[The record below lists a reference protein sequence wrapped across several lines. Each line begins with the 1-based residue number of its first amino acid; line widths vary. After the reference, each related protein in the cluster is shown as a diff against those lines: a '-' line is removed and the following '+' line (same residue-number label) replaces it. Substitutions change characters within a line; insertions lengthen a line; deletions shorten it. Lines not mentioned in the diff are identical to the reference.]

1 MFRKRRTIV
10 PQQLAATK
18 PRSLI
23 EASNVAPAANAYR
36 SAIRTGKCRA
46 SVMTCALAVAISA
59 ILIANARAIDIKIV
73 DDSDGK
79 TATILL
85 SGSMAVGDA
94 LRVRS
99 FIGSVDPSKSIIV
112 QLGFSG
118 GFRTDAMS
126 IGRFLNQTRIRTT
139 IPAKV
144 RCTSPCPLVLV
155 GGRDPTTEKP
165 SYIKYS
171 SAVLGFTGVNPN
183 FPEKDY
189 TIADLDGAVANTQRD
204 ILQIADYL
212 RDVGADMNML
222 KYYQSVLKQNETR
235 FITNEQALDLGIAV
249 MLEETGQV
257 IEPRKSRR

>member
-1 MFRKRRTIV
+1 MPT
-10 PQQLAATK
+10 QAAATK

-23 EASNVAPAANAYR
+23 EAIVVAPAVNACR
-36 SAIRTGKCRA
+36 SAIRAGKFRV
-46 SVMTCALAVAISA
+46 SVVTCALAVAISA
-59 ILIANARAIDIKIV
+59 MLTANARAVEFKIV

-79 TATILL
+79 TVTILL
-85 SGSMAVGDA
+85 TGQMAVGDA
-94 LRVRS
+94 LRLRS
-99 FIGSVDPSKSIIV
+99 FIGNVDASKSIIV

-126 IGRFLNQTRIRTT
+126 IGRFLYQTRIRTT
-139 IPAKV
+139 IPANV

-155 GGRDPTTEKP
+155 GGRDPATEKP

-171 SAVLGFTGVNPN
+171 SAALGFTGVSPN

-189 TIADLDGAVANTQRD
+189 TIADLDGAVANTQRE

-212 RDVGADMNML
+212 RDVGADMNIL

-235 FITNEQALDLGIAV
+235 YITNEQALDLGIAV

-257 IEPRKSRR
+257 IEPRKPRR